1 MRRKRSS
8 THPAA
13 RQPRPARRTRS
24 GAKTTDRKKLPQVTA
39 CPSCRAT
46 YRDGRWTW
54 QPASEGAHE
63 RTCPACERIA
73 DRYPAGVLR
82 VEGAFATRH
91 RDDLIGL
98 LRNVEDRERSRHPL
112 KRIMKIATRRNGFVA
127 ETTDGKLAQS
137 LGRALHKAYAGE
149 LEHPPTTADTENLV
163 RVRWM
168 RD

>member
-13 RQPRPARRTRS
+13 SQPRPPRRTRARAN
-24 GAKTTDRKKLPQVTA
+24 GAACGKLPTVTA
-39 CPSCRAT
+39 CPTCGAT
-46 YRDGRWTW
+46 YREGRWTW
-54 QPASEGAHE
+54 QAAPADAREQ
-63 RTCPACERIA
+63 TCPACERIA
-73 DRYPAGVLR
+73 ERYPAGVLR
-82 VEGAFATRH
+82 VEGAFAARH

-98 LRNVEDRERSRHPL
+98 LRNVEERERSRHPL
-112 KRIMKIATRRNGFVA
+112 KRIIKIATRRNGFVA

-149 LEHPPTTADTENLV
+149 LEHPPTTAEIENLV